1 MRSEYI
7 SELLSQPV
15 PSPAADDDRATDA
28 LPVEVNVIHTDPRCT
43 ATALEFA
50 ARMARN
56 LGVCIR
62 IRAVVSVPLQLP
74 MDQSLISVQFM
85 ERLLCDLA
93 RKFGA
98 GVDEKTVQV
107 HLCRDRI
114 EALLRVLKPHS
125 LVVVAGRKRWW
136 PTPATRLTQALRD
149 NGHDVVFVRVEKRPA
164 GAAV

>member
-15 PSPAADDDRATDA
+15 PPLAAEDDRATDA
-28 LPVEVNVIHTDPRCT
+28 LPAEVNVIHTNPRGT

-62 IRAVVSVPLQLP
+62 IRAMVSVPLQLP

-85 ERLLCDLA
+85 EQLLCDLA
-93 RKFGA
+93 HDFGA
-98 GVDEKTVQV
+98 GINEKTVQV

-114 EALLRVLKPHS
+114 EALLRLLKPHS
-125 LVVVAGRKRWW
+125 LVIVAGRKRWW
-136 PTPATRLTQALRD
+136 PTPASRLAQALRD
-149 NGHDVVFVRVEKRPA
+149 NGHDVVFIRVERRLA
-164 GAAV
+164 GVAA